1 MSYSLLNRSATKA
14 RKEHTC
20 MWCGHAVI
28 AASRYVRETS
38 VYDGTMQSFAFH
50 EACMKAN
57 DEYFND
63 VGEGEFP
70 EDAEMPFFAL
80 YQLETANPSPQTN
93 VTGADLV
100 AKIAQVASGVGFQA
114 NVPAL
119 DIAGQILSIL
129 AANPEHI
136 DRFMVEGTELFL
148 DGTFN
153 YENGSLTYRAVNGSI
168 LSPSVLRERKG
179 SQQ

>member
-70 EDAEMPFFAL
+70 EDAEMPFLAL
-80 YQLETANPSPQTN
+80 YQLETATPSPETR
-93 VTGADLV
+93 
-100 AKIAQVASGVGFQA
+100 
-114 NVPAL
+114 AL
-119 DIAGQILSIL
+119 GPST
-129 AANPEHI
+129 E
-136 DRFMVEGTELFL
+136 RVE
-148 DGTFN
+148 
-153 YENGSLTYRAVNGSI
+153 R
-168 LSPSVLRERKG
+168 
-179 SQQ
+179 